1 MDFVHLHVHTE
12 YSLLDGACR
21 IPALVAR
28 AKALGQTALAITDHG
43 TMYGVIDFYK
53 ECQKQGVR
61 PILGCEVYVAARTL
75 QDKTHGPDS
84 EYHHLVLLCEN
95 ETGYQNLLKLVST
108 AWVDGFYIKPRVD
121 HRLLEQHHEGLIAL
135 SACLAGEIPHAI
147 ARSDYGRARDLVRWY
162 ADTFGMGNFYLELQD
177 HGLPEQREVNAA
189 LLRLSGET
197 GVPLVCTNDVHYIQ
211 QEDARMQRVLCCIQ
225 TATTLDE
232 PSPLNF
238 ETEEF
243 YLKSGEEM
251 AALFAACPEAVENT
265 ARIADRC
272 SVEIQFGQIKL
283 PAFDAPGGD
292 SDAYLERLCREGM
305 HRLYGE
311 TPAPEVVERLEYE
324 LSVIR
329 RMGYADYYLIVADYV
344 NYARTHDIPVGPGR
358 GSGAGSLCAYCMGI
372 TLIDP
377 LQYDLLFERFLNPER
392 VSMPDFDVD
401 FCTEKRQQVIDY
413 VIDKYGA
420 DRVAQIITFGTMAA
434 KAAVRDVARVM
445 GLPYAVG
452 DKVSKLIPH
461 ALNMTLERALNENE
475 KLRDLRDSDPQVK
488 ELIEMAQKVEGM
500 PRNASTHAAG
510 VVIAPRPVSEYVPLC
525 MNHDA
530 VATQYPMGNLEELG
544 VLKMDFLGLRNL
556 TVIADAQRMIRRS
569 DPAFSVADIPLDDP
583 RVYRMLS
590 AGQSDGVFQME
601 SGGLKRVLTQLRPT
615 RFEDIIAV
623 ISLYRPGPMDSIP
636 RYIDNSRHPD
646 RVKYAH
652 PLLEPILR
660 VTYGCIVYQEQVMQ
674 VLQALAGYSFGRA
687 DVVRRAMAKKKHDV
701 MEKERAIFIHGLTE
715 DGEVKVEGCV
725 RRGVPAATANAIFD
739 EMASFASYA
748 FNKSHAAAY
757 ALVAY
762 QTAYLKCLYPREYM
776 AALLTSVFGS
786 GKVVTYIR
794 ECERMGIPVL
804 PPSVNESGADF
815 MVVKDHIRFGLLA
828 VKNIGRAF
836 IDVLVKEREKNGP
849 YTGFYSFCKRL
860 SAHREFNRL
869 GLDSLIRCGALDGLG
884 LSRRQMLQ
892 MAPQV
897 MDQLD
902 NQSRYAMDGQVG
914 FFDAAEAAGD
924 TPITPPDVPELP
936 FAQLLQMEKEATGL
950 YLTGHPLTPYK
961 DHYKPLRA
969 HRLDRVLEAVEEGA
983 DTYRDG
989 TTLRVLCMVS
999 SLRNQTTKSGAKM
1012 AYVGLEDLYGA
1023 IELVAFPKLFAQY
1036 EELLQPGQVV
1046 LVTGRLDIQEEKE
1059 PKLLGERVEPVP
1071 EQAPPMPEKPAATQP
1086 PTPPATS
1093 AAPVAKKA
1101 SARAGLYLRLPTEA
1115 GAEQA
1120 RARLVLSTAP
1130 GDTPVYI
1137 RFADSGRM
1145 VRAPRD
1151 WWVTPHA
1158 DLLDALRVALGKEN
1172 VAIVE

>member
-1 MDFVHLHVHTE
+1 MDNFVHLHVHTE

-21 IPALVAR
+21 IPGLVAR
-28 AKALGQTALAITDHG
+28 AKELGQPALAITDHG
-43 TMYGVIDFYK
+43 AMYGVIDFYK
-53 ECQKQGVR
+53 ECKKQGIK
-61 PILGCEVYVAARTL
+61 PIIGCEVYVAARTMA
-75 QDKTHGPDS
+75 DKVYGPDS

-95 ETGYQNLLKLVST
+95 EVGYQNLLKLVST
-108 AWVDGFYIKPRVD
+108 AWTEGFYNKPRID
-121 HRLLEQHHEGLIAL
+121 HALLEKHHEGLIAL

-147 ARSDYGRARDLVRWY
+147 GRSDFTTARQLVQWY
-162 ADTFGMGNFYLELQD
+162 ANLFGPDHFYLELQD
-177 HGLPEQREVNAA
+177 HGMREQRDLN
-189 LLRLSGET
+189 
-197 GVPLVCTNDVHYIQ
+197 GVLTRMGREFGIPLVCTNDVHYIRK
-211 QEDARMQRVLCCIQ
+211 EDAEMQRVLCCIQ
-225 TATTLDE
+225 TATTLQQ

-243 YLKSGEEM
+243 YLKSAQEM
-251 AALFAACPEAVENT
+251 AGKFPQDAIENT
-265 ARIADRC
+265 VKIAQRC
-272 SVEIQFGQIKL
+272 QVEIEFGNIKL
-283 PAFDAPGGD
+283 PAFDSPGGD
-292 SDAYLERLCREGM
+292 SNAYLTQLCREGM
-305 HRLYGE
+305 HRLYGAN
-311 TPAPEVVERLEYE
+311 PDRAVIDRLEYE

-377 LQYDLLFERFLNPER
+377 LKYDLLFERFLNPER

-413 VIDKYGA
+413 VIGKYGA

-434 KAAVRDVARVM
+434 KAAVRDVARAM

-452 DKVSKLIPH
+452 DKVSKLIPPG
-461 ALNMTLERALNENE
+461 LNMTLERALQESG
-475 KLRDLRDSDPQVK
+475 KLRDLRDGDPQVA
-488 ELIEMAQKVEGM
+488 ELLEIAMKVEGT

-510 VVIAPRPVSEYVPLC
+510 VVIAPKPVSEYVPLC
-525 MNHDA
+525 MNHEA

-556 TVIADAQRMIRRS
+556 TVIADAEKMIQKHTPS
-569 DPAFSVADIPLDDP
+569 FAVADIPLDDK
-583 RVYRMLS
+583 RVYQMLS
-590 AGQSDGVFQME
+590 EGKSDGVFQME
-601 SGGLKRVLTQLRPT
+601 SGGLKRVLMQLRPT
-615 RFEDIIAV
+615 RFEDLIAV

-636 RYIDNSRHPD
+636 RYIDNSRHPE

-652 PLLEPILR
+652 PLLEPILK

-687 DVVRRAMAKKKHDV
+687 DLVRRAMAKKKHDV
-701 MEKERAIFIHGLTE
+701 MEKEREIFVNGLTE
-715 DGEVKVEGCV
+715 NGVVKVDGCV
-725 RRGVPAATANAIFD
+725 RRGVPAAVANKIFD

-776 AALLTSVFGS
+776 AALLTSVLGS

-804 PPSVNESGADF
+804 PPSVNESYADF
-815 MVVKDHIRFGLLA
+815 TVVGDHIRFGLLA
-828 VKNIGRAF
+828 VKNIGRGF
-836 IDVLVKEREKNGP
+836 VDVMVAEREKNGP
-849 YTGFYSFCKRL
+849 YTGYYRFCKRL

-884 LSRRQMLQ
+884 ANRLQ
-892 MAPQV
+892 MIRTSPII

-924 TPITPPDVPELP
+924 APITMPDVEELP
-936 FAQLLQMEKEATGL
+936 FATLLEMEKEATGL

-961 DHYKPLRA
+961 NHYKPLKCV
-969 HRLDRVLEAVEEGA
+969 RLDRVIAAVEEGA

-989 TTLRVLCMVS
+989 TTIRTLCMVGTA
-999 SLRNQTTKSGAKM
+999 RIQHTKTGAKM
-1012 AYVGLEDLYGA
+1012 AYVRVEDLFGD
-1023 IELVAFPKLFAQY
+1023 IEVVVFPKTLTQY
-1036 EELLQPGQVV
+1036 EELLQAGRAV
-1046 LVTGRLDIQEEKE
+1046 LMTGRLDVQDEKE
-1059 PKLLGERVEPVP
+1059 PKLICERVEFIPD
-1071 EQAPPMPEKPAATQP
+1071 T
-1086 PTPPATS
+1086 
-1093 AAPVAKKA
+1093 
-1101 SARAGLYLRLPTEA
+1101 LPTEPDKTAVNPRA
-1115 GAEQA
+1115 GVYLRMKNEECAELESA
-1120 RARLVLSTAP
+1120 YNAMKSSL
-1130 GDTPVYI
+1130 GNIPVYI
-1137 RFADSGRM
+1137 RFTDSGKL
-1145 VRAPRD
+1145 VKAPKE
-1151 WWVTPHA
+1151 WCVTPTQW
-1158 DLLDALRVALGKEN
+1158 LLQELKRVLGDEN
-1172 VAIVE
+1172 VAVVE

>member
-1 MDFVHLHVHTE
+1 MDAFVHLHVHTE

-21 IPALVAR
+21 IPALVSR
-28 AKALGQTALAITDHG
+28 AKELGQTALAITDHG
-43 TMYGVIDFYK
+43 SMYGVIDFYK
-53 ECQKQGVR
+53 ECKKQGVK
-61 PILGCEVYVAARTL
+61 PILGCEVYVAARTMV
-75 QDKTHGPDS
+75 DKVHGPDS

-95 ETGYQNLLKLVST
+95 EVGYQNLLKLVSA
-108 AWVDGFYIKPRVD
+108 AWTEGFYIKPRVD
-121 HRLLEQHHEGLIAL
+121 HALLEKHHEGLIAL

-147 ARSDYGRARDLVRWY
+147 AHTDFAAARRLVQWY
-162 ADTFGMGNFYLELQD
+162 AAVFGPDHFYLELQD
-177 HGLPEQREVNAA
+177 HGLKEQKELNGVLTRLGREF
-189 LLRLSGET
+189 
-197 GVPLVCTNDVHYIQ
+197 GVPLVCTNDVHYVR
-211 QEDARMQRVLCCIQ
+211 QEDAEMQRVLCCIQ
-225 TATTLDE
+225 TGTTLSD
-232 PSPLNF
+232 PNPLNF

-243 YLKSGEEM
+243 YLKSADEM
-251 AALFAACPEAVENT
+251 APLFPIDAMENT
-265 ARIADRC
+265 AKIAERC
-272 SVEIQFGQIKL
+272 QVEIEFGKIKL
-283 PAFDAPGGD
+283 PAFDSPGGD
-292 SDAYLERLCREGM
+292 SNAYLEQLCREGM
-305 HRLYGE
+305 RRLYGDN
-311 TPAPEVVERLEYE
+311 PAKEVVDRLEYE

-434 KAAVRDVARVM
+434 KAAVRDVARAM

-452 DKVSKLIPH
+452 DKVSKLIPPG
-461 ALNMTLERALNENE
+461 LNMTLERALNESS
-475 KLRDLRDSDPQVK
+475 KLRDLRDSDPQVAQ
-488 ELIEMAQKVEGM
+488 LLEMAMKVEGT

-510 VVIAPRPVSEYVPLC
+510 VVIAPKPVSEYVPLC
-525 MNHDA
+525 MNHEA
-530 VATQYPMGNLEELG
+530 VATQYPMNNLEELG

-556 TVIADAQRMIRRS
+556 TVIADAEKMIQKHT
-569 DPAFSVADIPLDDP
+569 PAFAVADIPLDDK
-583 RVYRMLS
+583 RVYQMLS
-590 AGQSDGVFQME
+590 EGKSDGVFQME
-601 SGGLKRVLTQLRPT
+601 SGGLKRVLMQLRPT
-615 RFEDIIAV
+615 RFEDLIAV

-636 RYIDNSRHPD
+636 RYIDNSRHPE

-652 PLLEPILR
+652 PLLEPILK

-687 DVVRRAMAKKKHDV
+687 DLVRRAMAKKKHDV
-701 MEKERAIFIHGLTE
+701 MEKERDIFVNGLVE
-715 DGEVKVEGCV
+715 EGVVKVDGCV
-725 RRGVPAATANAIFD
+725 RRGVSATVANKIFD
-739 EMASFASYA
+739 EMATFASYA

-762 QTAYLKCLYPREYM
+762 QTAYLKCLYPNAYM
-776 AALLTSVFGS
+776 AALLTSVLGS

-815 MVVKDHIRFGLLA
+815 EDKGDHIRFGLLA
-828 VKNIGRAF
+828 VKNIGRGF
-836 IDVLVKEREKNGP
+836 VDVLVAEREKNGP
-849 YTGFYSFCKRL
+849 YTGFYPFCKRL

-884 LSRRQMLQ
+884 LNRKQMLQ
-892 MAPQV
+892 MAPVV

-924 TPITPPDVPELP
+924 TPIPPPNVEEVPY
-936 FAQLLQMEKEATGL
+936 AQLLEMEREATGL

-961 DHYKPLRA
+961 DFYKPLKCV
-969 HRLDRVLEAVEEGA
+969 RLDRVLSAVEEGA

-989 TTLRVLCMVS
+989 TTIRTLCMVGAV
-999 SLRNQTTKSGAKM
+999 RVQPTKTGAKM
-1012 AYVGLEDLYGA
+1012 AYIRVEDLYGS
-1023 IELVAFPKLFAQY
+1023 IEAVVFPKTLTQY
-1036 EELLQPGQVV
+1036 EELLHTGRAV
-1046 LVTGRLDIQEEKE
+1046 LLTGRLDVQEEKE
-1059 PKLLGERVEPVP
+1059 PKLICERVEPIP
-1071 EQAPPMPEKPAATQP
+1071 D
-1086 PTPPATS
+1086 TPPAMPQ
-1093 AAPVAKKA
+1093 AAPAA
-1101 SARAGLYLRLPTEA
+1101 EPTRSSRAGVYLRLPCNNNMYCESA
-1115 GAEQA
+1115 YN
-1120 RARLVLSTAP
+1120 VLISSP

-1137 RFADSGRM
+1137 RFADTNKL
-1145 VRAPRD
+1145 VKAPKE
-1151 WWVTPHA
+1151 WCVTPTQW
-1158 DLLDALRVALGKEN
+1158 LLQELKRVLGEEN
-1172 VAIVE
+1172 VAVVE

>member
-1 MDFVHLHVHTE
+1 VSDFVHLHVHTE

-28 AKALGQTALAITDHG
+28 AKELGQTALAITDHG
-43 TMYGVIDFYK
+43 AMYGVIDFYK
-53 ECQKQGVR
+53 ECKKQGIR
-61 PILGCEVYVAARTL
+61 PILGCEVYVAARGLT
-75 QDKTHGPDS
+75 DKVHGPDS

-95 ETGYQNLLKLVST
+95 EVGYQNLLKLIST

-121 HRLLEQHHEGLIAL
+121 HKLLEQHHEGLIAL

-147 ARSDYGRARDLVRWY
+147 ARSDFAAARRLVQWY
-162 ADTFGMGNFYLELQD
+162 AATFGPDHFYLELQD
-177 HGLPEQREVNAA
+177 HGLAEQKELNGVLTRMAREMN
-189 LLRLSGET
+189 L
-197 GVPLVCTNDVHYIQ
+197 PLVCTNDVHYIQ
-211 QEDARMQRVLCCIQ
+211 KEDAKMQQVLTCIQ
-225 TATTLDE
+225 TATTLDQ

-243 YLKSGEEM
+243 YLKSGDEM
-251 AALFAACPEAVENT
+251 APLFPADAVENT
-265 ARIADRC
+265 TRIAARC
-272 SVEIQFGQIKL
+272 NVELAFGQIKL
-283 PAFDAPGGD
+283 PAFDSPGGD

-305 HRLYGE
+305 HRLYGDNPDKV
-311 TPAPEVVERLEYE
+311 TTDRLEYE

-377 LQYDLLFERFLNPER
+377 LKYDLLFERFLNPER

-413 VIDKYGA
+413 VISKYGA

-452 DKVSKLIPH
+452 DKVSKLIPF
-461 ALNMTLERALNENE
+461 AINMTLERALNESE
-475 KLRDLRDSDPQVK
+475 KLRELRDSDPQVK

-510 VVIAPRPVSEYVPLC
+510 VVIAPRPVCEYVPLC

-530 VATQYPMGNLEELG
+530 VATQYPMHNLEELG

-556 TVIADAQRMIRRS
+556 TVIADAEKMIQKHRPDFR
-569 DPAFSVADIPLDDP
+569 VADIPLDDK
-583 RVYRMLS
+583 RVYQMLS

-601 SGGLKRVLTQLRPT
+601 SGGLKRVLMQLRPT
-615 RFEDIIAV
+615 RFEDLIAV

-636 RYIDNSRHPD
+636 RYIANSRKPGQ
-646 RVKYAH
+646 VKYAH

-674 VLQALAGYSFGRA
+674 ILQALAGYSFGRA

-701 MEKERAIFIHGLTE
+701 MERERDIFVNGLVE
-715 DGEVKVEGCV
+715 DGATVVDGCV
-725 RRGVPAATANAIFD
+725 RRGVPAATANRIFD

-762 QTAYLKCLYPREYM
+762 QTAYLKCLYPNEYM

-815 MVVKDHIRFGLLA
+815 MVVDNHIRFGLLA
-828 VKNIGRAF
+828 VKNIGHGF
-836 IDVLVKEREKNGP
+836 IDVMVAEREKNGP
-849 YTGFYSFCKRL
+849 YTGFYGFCKRL

-884 LSRRQMLQ
+884 LNRRQMIQ
-892 MAPQV
+892 MAPLV

-902 NQSRYAMDGQVG
+902 NQSRYAMDGQMG

-924 TPITPPDVPELP
+924 IPITPPDVPELP

-969 HRLDRVLEAVEEGA
+969 ARIDRILEAAEEGS
-983 DTYRDG
+983 DRYRDG
-989 TTLRVLCMVS
+989 STVRVLCMVG
-999 SLRNQTTKSGAKM
+999 SLRVQNTKSGAKM
-1012 AYVGLEDLYGA
+1012 AYAQVEDLYGA
-1023 IELVAFPKLFAQY
+1023 METVVFPKTLSQY
-1036 EELLQPGQVV
+1036 EELLQPGRVA
-1046 LVTGRLDIQEEKE
+1046 LITGRLDIQEEKD
-1059 PKLLGERVEPVP
+1059 PKLLCERVEAVP
-1071 EQAPPMPEKPAATQP
+1071 EQAPPMPQEEQSSKAA
-1086 PTPPATS
+1086 S
-1093 AAPVAKKA
+1093 SV
-1101 SARAGLYLRLPTEA
+1101 RAGLYLRLKCQ
-1115 GAEQA
+1115 GCAEFESA
-1120 RARLVLSTAP
+1120 YNAVKSSP
-1130 GDTPVYI
+1130 GNTPVYI
-1137 RFADSGRM
+1137 RFTDSGRM
-1145 VRAPRD
+1145 VKAPKE
-1151 WWVTPHA
+1151 WNVTPTA
-1158 DLLDALRVALGKEN
+1158 PLLQELRRVLGEEN
-1172 VAIVE
+1172 VAVME

>member
-1 MDFVHLHVHTE
+1 MDNFVHLHVHTE

-21 IPALVAR
+21 IPQLVAR
-28 AKALGQTALAITDHG
+28 AKELGQTALAVTDHG

-53 ECQKQGVR
+53 ECKKQGIR
-61 PILGCEVYVAARTL
+61 PILGCEVYVAARQLT
-75 QDKTHGPDS
+75 DKVHGPDS

-95 ETGYQNLLKLVST
+95 EVGYQNLLKLVST

-121 HRLLEQHHEGLIAL
+121 HNLLEQHHEGLIAL

-147 ARSDYGRARDLVRWY
+147 ARSDFAAARQLVQWY
-162 ADTFGMGNFYLELQD
+162 ATTFGEGHFYLELQD
-177 HGLPEQREVNAA
+177 HGIPEQKEVNAA
-189 LLRLSGET
+189 LVRLARET
-197 GVPLVCTNDVHYIQ
+197 GLPLVATNDVHYIAK
-211 QEDARMQRVLCCIQ
+211 EDAKMQQVLTCIQ
-225 TATTLDE
+225 TATTLDD

-243 YLKSGEEM
+243 YLKSGDEM
-251 AALFAACPEAVENT
+251 AALFPQLPEAVENT
-265 ARIADRC
+265 RRIADQC
-272 SVEIQFGQIKL
+272 DVTLTFGEIKL
-283 PAFDAPGGD
+283 PAFDSPGGD
-292 SDAYLERLCREGM
+292 SDAYLEILCRQGM
-305 HRLYGE
+305 HRLYGDNPDK
-311 TPAPEVVERLEYE
+311 TVTDRLEYE

-377 LQYDLLFERFLNPER
+377 LKYDLLFERFLNPER

-434 KAAVRDVARVM
+434 KAAVRDVARAM

-452 DKVSKLIPH
+452 DKVSKLIPQ
-461 ALNMTLERALNENE
+461 ALNMTLDRALEENE

-488 ELIEMAQKVEGM
+488 ELIEMARKVEGM

-510 VVIAPRPVSEYVPLC
+510 VVIAPKPVSEYVPLC
-525 MNHDA
+525 MNHEA
-530 VATQYPMGNLEELG
+530 VATQYAMHNLEELG

-556 TVIADAQRMIRRS
+556 TVIADAEKMIQNSHPEFR
-569 DPAFSVADIPLDDP
+569 VADIPLDDR
-583 RVYRMLS
+583 RVYEMLS

-601 SGGLKRVLTQLRPT
+601 SGGLKRVLMQLRPT
-615 RFEDIIAV
+615 RFEDLIAV

-636 RYIDNSRHPD
+636 RYIANSRKPSG
-646 RVKYAH
+646 VKYAH
-652 PLLEPILR
+652 PLLEPILS

-687 DVVRRAMAKKKHDV
+687 DLVRRAMAKKKHDV
-701 MEKERAIFIHGLTE
+701 MEQERDIFVNGLVE
-715 DGEVKVEGCV
+715 DGHVKVDGCV
-725 RRGVPAATANAIFD
+725 RRGVPAATANKIFD
-739 EMASFASYA
+739 EMATFASYA

-757 ALVAY
+757 ALVSY

-776 AALLTSVFGS
+776 AALLTSVLGS

-804 PPSVNESGADF
+804 PPTVNESHADF
-815 MVVKDHIRFGLLA
+815 MVAGDHIRFGLLA
-828 VKNIGRAF
+828 VKNIGRGF
-836 IDVLVKEREKNGP
+836 VDVLVAEREKNGP

-884 LSRRQMLQ
+884 LNRRQMLQ

-902 NQSRYAMDGQVG
+902 NQSRYAMDGQMG
-914 FFDAAEAAGD
+914 FFDAAEAAGE

-936 FAQLLQMEKEATGL
+936 YAQLLQMEKEATGL
-950 YLTGHPLTPYK
+950 YMTGHPLTPYK
-961 DHYKPLRA
+961 DHYRPLGA
-969 HRLDRVLEAVEEGA
+969 HRLDRILAAAEEGG
-983 DTYRDG
+983 DRYRDG
-989 TTLRVLCMVS
+989 STVKLLCMVGA
-999 SLRNQTTKSGAKM
+999 LRTQTTKSGARM
-1012 AYVGLEDLYGA
+1012 AYAQLEDLYGS
-1023 IELVAFPKLFAQY
+1023 IEAVIFPKTLAQY
-1036 EELLQPGQVV
+1036 EELLQAGAA
-1046 LVTGRLDIQEEKE
+1046 LLITGRLDITEDKD
-1059 PKLLGERVEPVP
+1059 PKLLCERMEPVP
-1071 EQAPPMPEKPAATQP
+1071 AEVPQ
-1086 PTPPATS
+1086 TPKTS
-1093 AAPVAKKA
+1093 AASPNP
-1101 SARAGLYLRLPTEA
+1101 RAGVYLRLP
-1115 GAEQA
+1115 
-1120 RARLVLSTAP
+1120 STDCQEYETAYNALKSSH
-1130 GDTPVYI
+1130 GTTPVYI
-1137 RFADSGRM
+1137 RFVDTGKM
-1145 VRAPRD
+1145 VKTPKE
-1151 WWVTPHA
+1151 WCVTPNA
-1158 DLLDALRVALGKEN
+1158 ALIAHLKQVLGDSN
-1172 VAIVE
+1172 VAVVE

>member
-1 MDFVHLHVHTE
+1 MDNFVHLHVHTE

-28 AKALGQTALAITDHG
+28 AKALGQPALAITDHG
-43 TMYGVIDFYK
+43 AMYGVIDFYK

-61 PILGCEVYVAARTL
+61 PILGCEVYVAARSLT
-75 QDKTHGPDS
+75 DKVHGPDS

-95 ETGYQNLLKLVST
+95 QVGYQNLLKLVST

-121 HRLLEQHHEGLIAL
+121 HKLLEQHHEGLIAL

-147 ARSDYGRARDLVRWY
+147 ARSDFGAARRLVQWY
-162 ADTFGMGNFYLELQD
+162 AATFGQGNFYLELQD
-177 HGLPEQREVNAA
+177 HGMPEQKEINGALIRLAREFNI
-189 LLRLSGET
+189 
-197 GVPLVCTNDVHYIQ
+197 PLVCTNDVHYIRK
-211 QEDARMQRVLCCIQ
+211 EDALMQRVLTCIQ
-225 TATTLDE
+225 TATTLDD
-232 PSPLNF
+232 PSPLTF

-243 YLKSGEEM
+243 YLKSAAEM
-251 AALFAACPEAVENT
+251 ADLFPHHPDAVENT
-265 ARIADRC
+265 VKIAERC
-272 SVEIQFGQIKL
+272 SVEIEFGQIKL
-283 PAFDAPGGD
+283 PAFDSPGGD
-292 SDAYLERLCREGM
+292 SNAYLEKLCREGM
-305 HRLYGE
+305 RRLYGDDPGDE
-311 TPAPEVVERLEYE
+311 AVSRLEYE

-377 LQYDLLFERFLNPER
+377 LKYGLLFERFLNPER

-413 VIDKYGA
+413 VIGKYGA

-434 KAAVRDVARVM
+434 KAAVRDVARAM

-452 DKVSKLIPH
+452 DKVSKLIPF
-461 ALNMTLERALNENE
+461 ALNMTLERALKESD
-475 KLRDLRDSDPQVK
+475 KLRELRDSDPQIK

-500 PRNASTHAAG
+500 PRNTSTHAAG

-525 MNHDA
+525 MNHEA
-530 VATQYPMGNLEELG
+530 VATQYPMHNLEELG

-556 TVIADAQRMIRRS
+556 TVIADAEKMIQKQHPDFR
-569 DPAFSVADIPLDDP
+569 VAAIPLDDR
-583 RVYRMLS
+583 RVYAMLS

-601 SGGLKRVLTQLRPT
+601 SGGLKRVLMQLRPT
-615 RFEDIIAV
+615 RFEDLIAV

-636 RYIDNSRHPD
+636 RYIACSRNP
-646 RVKYAH
+646 RQITYAH
-652 PLLEPILR
+652 PLLKPILE

-687 DVVRRAMAKKKHDV
+687 DLVRRAMAKKKHDV
-701 MEKERAIFIHGLTE
+701 MEQERDIFVNGLTE
-715 DGEVKVEGCV
+715 NGEVKVDGCV
-725 RRGVPAATANAIFD
+725 RRGVPAATANKIFD
-739 EMASFASYA
+739 EMATFASYA

-776 AALLTSVFGS
+776 AALLTSVLGS

-815 MVVKDHIRFGLLA
+815 MVVGDHIRFGLLA
-828 VKNIGRAF
+828 VKNIGRGF
-836 IDVLVKEREKNGP
+836 VDVLVAEREKNGP
-849 YTGFYSFCKRL
+849 YTGFYRFCKRL

-884 LSRRQMLQ
+884 LNRKQMIL
-892 MAPQV
+892 MSPIV

-924 TPITPPDVPELP
+924 TPVIPPDVEEVPY
-936 FAQLLQMEKEATGL
+936 AQLLEMEKEATGL

-961 DHYKPLRA
+961 DHYKPLRCV
-969 HRLDRVLEAVEEGA
+969 RLDRVLAAIEEGA

-989 TTLRVLCMVS
+989 TTVRLLCMVGAV
-999 SLRNQTTKSGAKM
+999 RVQPTKSGAKM
-1012 AYVGLEDLYGA
+1012 AYVRAEDLYGS
-1023 IELVAFPKLFAQY
+1023 IEAVVFPKTWVQY
-1036 EELLQPGQVV
+1036 EELLQGGQAV
-1046 LVTGRLDIQEEKE
+1046 LMIGRLDVQEEKE
-1059 PKLLGERVEPVP
+1059 PKLLCERVETVP
-1071 EQAPPMPEKPAATQP
+1071 ETAPTMPQAEKSVNP
-1086 PTPPATS
+1086 
-1093 AAPVAKKA
+1093 
-1101 SARAGLYLRLPTEA
+1101 RAGVYLRLPSEGGKEFVSA
-1115 GAEQA
+1115 YNAVKSSQ
-1120 RARLVLSTAP
+1120 
-1130 GDTPVYI
+1130 GDMPVYI
-1137 RFADSGRM
+1137 RFTDSGKM
-1145 VRAPRD
+1145 VKAPKK
-1151 WWVTPHA
+1151 WSVTLNEG
-1158 DLLDALRVALGKEN
+1158 LLQELKRLLGEEN
-1172 VAIVE
+1172 VAVVE

>member
-21 IPALVAR
+21 IPALVSR
-28 AKALGQTALAITDHG
+28 AKELGQTALAITDHG
-43 TMYGVIDFYK
+43 AMYGCIDFYK
-53 ECQKQGVR
+53 DCKKQGIR
-61 PILGCEVYVAARTL
+61 PILGCEVYVAARSLT
-75 QDKTHGPDS
+75 DKVHGPDS

-95 ETGYQNLLKLVST
+95 EVGYQNLLKLVST

-121 HRLLEQHHEGLIAL
+121 HQLLARHSEGLIAL
-135 SACLAGEIPHAI
+135 SACLAGEIPHAL
-147 ARSDYGRARDLVRWY
+147 ARSDYGQARELVRWY
-162 ADTFGMGNFYLELQD
+162 ADTFGVGHFYLELQD
-177 HGLPEQREVNAA
+177 HGLPEQRELNAA
-189 LLRLSGET
+189 LVRLSREV
-197 GVPLVCTNDVHYIQ
+197 GVPLVCTNDVHYIRK
-211 QEDARMQRVLCCIQ
+211 EDARMQQVLTCIQ
-225 TATTLDE
+225 TATTLDD
-232 PSPLNF
+232 PSPLSF

-243 YLKSGEEM
+243 YLKSAEEM
-251 AALFAACPEAVENT
+251 AARFAAYPEALENT
-265 ARIADRC
+265 TAIAERC
-272 SVEIQFGQIKL
+272 RVELTFGEIKL
-283 PAFDAPGGD
+283 PAFDAPNGD
-292 SDAYLERLCREGM
+292 SDAYLETLCRQGM
-305 HRLYGE
+305 HRLYGDN
-311 TPAPEVVERLEYE
+311 PAPEVLERLSYE

-413 VIDKYGA
+413 VIGKYGA

-434 KAAVRDVARVM
+434 KAAVRDVARAM

-452 DKVSKLIPH
+452 DKVSKLIPS
-461 ALNMTLERALNENE
+461 ALNMTLERALNESE

-488 ELIEMAQKVEGM
+488 ELIDMAQKVEGM

-510 VVIAPRPVSEYVPLC
+510 VVIAPKPVSEYVPLC
-525 MNHDA
+525 MNHEA
-530 VATQYPMGNLEELG
+530 VATQYPMHNLEELG

-556 TVIADAQRMIRRS
+556 TVIADAEKMIRKS
-569 DPAFSVADIPLDDP
+569 LPDFCLADIPLDDP
-583 RVYRMLS
+583 RVYQMLS

-601 SGGLKRVLTQLRPT
+601 SGGLKRVLMQLRPT

-636 RYIDNSRHPD
+636 RYIENSRHPQ
-646 RVKYAH
+646 RVAYAH

-701 MEKERAIFIHGLTE
+701 MEKERAIFINGLTE
-715 DGEVKVEGCV
+715 NGEVKVEGCV
-725 RRGVPAATANAIFD
+725 RRGVPAATANRIFD

-776 AALLTSVFGS
+776 AALLTSVLGS
-786 GKVVTYIR
+786 GKVVGYIR

-815 MVVKDHIRFGLLA
+815 MVATDHIRFGLLA
-828 VKNIGRAF
+828 VKNIGRGF
-836 IDVLVKEREKNGP
+836 VDVLVREREKNGP

-884 LSRRQMLQ
+884 LNRRQMIQ

-969 HRLDRVLEAVEEGA
+969 QRLDRVLEAVEEGS

-989 TTLRVLCMVS
+989 TTLRVLCMVT
-999 SLRNQTTKSGAKM
+999 SLRVQTTKSGAKM

-1023 IELVAFPKLFAQY
+1023 IEMVAFPKLYAQQ
-1036 EELLQPGQVV
+1036 EELLQAGQVV

-1059 PKLLGERVEPVP
+1059 PKLLGERVELVP
-1071 EQAPPMPEKPAATQP
+1071 EQVTAPIEKPAPP
-1086 PTPPATS
+1086 PT
-1093 AAPVAKKA
+1093 VAK
-1101 SARAGLYLRLPTEA
+1101 STPRAGVYLRLPTER
-1115 GAEQA
+1115 GPEQD
-1120 RARLVLSTAP
+1120 RARLVLSTSP

-1145 VRAPRD
+1145 VRTPSD

>member
-1 MDFVHLHVHTE
+1 MTNFTHLHVHTE

-43 TMYGVIDFYK
+43 SMYGVIDFYK
-53 ECQKQGVR
+53 ECKKQGVR
-61 PILGCEVYVAARTL
+61 PILGCEVYVAARGLT
-75 QDKTHGPDS
+75 DKVHGPDS

-95 ETGYQNLLKLVST
+95 EVGYQNLLKLVST

-121 HRLLEQHHEGLIAL
+121 HALLKQHHEGLIAL

-147 ARSDYGRARDLVRWY
+147 ARSDFGAARRLVQWY
-162 ADTFGMGNFYLELQD
+162 AATFGPDHFYLELQD
-177 HGLPEQREVNAA
+177 HGLAEQKEHNGVLTRMAREMD
-189 LLRLSGET
+189 L
-197 GVPLVCTNDVHYIQ
+197 PLVCTNDVHYIEK
-211 QEDARMQRVLCCIQ
+211 EDAQMQRVLTGIQ
-225 TATTLDE
+225 TATTLDQ

-243 YLKSGEEM
+243 YLKSADEM
-251 AALFAACPEAVENT
+251 AALFPDEAVENT
-265 ARIADRC
+265 ARIAARC
-272 SVEIQFGQIKL
+272 NVELEFGQIKL
-283 PAFDAPGGD
+283 PAFDSPNGD
-292 SDAYLERLCREGM
+292 SNAYMEQLCRQGM
-305 HRLYGE
+305 HRLYGDHPDK
-311 TPAPEVVERLEYE
+311 TVTDRLEYE
-324 LSVIR
+324 LAVIR

-344 NYARTHDIPVGPGR
+344 NFARTHDIPVGPGR

-377 LQYDLLFERFLNPER
+377 LKYDLLFERFLNPER

-401 FCTEKRQQVIDY
+401 FCTEKRQLVIDY
-413 VIDKYGA
+413 VIRKYGA

-452 DKVSKLIPH
+452 DKVSKLIPT
-461 ALNMTLERALNENE
+461 ALNMTLERALKESD

-488 ELIEMAQKVEGM
+488 ELIDMAMKVEGM

-510 VVIAPRPVSEYVPLC
+510 VVIAPRPVCEYVPLC
-525 MNHDA
+525 MNHEA
-530 VATQYPMGNLEELG
+530 VATQYPMHNLEELG

-556 TVIADAQRMIRRS
+556 TVIADAEKMIKRTHPDFR
-569 DPAFSVADIPLDDP
+569 VADIPLDDP
-583 RVYRMLS
+583 RVYKMLA

-601 SGGLKRVLTQLRPT
+601 SGGLKRVLMQLRPT
-615 RFEDIIAV
+615 RFEDLIAV

-636 RYIDNSRHPD
+636 RYIDNSRHPQK
-646 RVKYAH
+646 VKYAH

-687 DVVRRAMAKKKHDV
+687 DLVRRAMAKKKHDV
-701 MEKERAIFIHGLTE
+701 MEQERAIFIHGLTE
-715 DGEVKVEGCV
+715 DGKTVVDGCV
-725 RRGVPAATANAIFD
+725 RRGVDANTANKIFD

-804 PPSVNESGADF
+804 PPSVNESHADF
-815 MVVKDHIRFGLLA
+815 VVSGDHIRFGLMA

-836 IDVLVKEREKNGP
+836 IDVMVQEREKNGP
-849 YTGFYSFCKRL
+849 YTGFYPFCKRL

-869 GLDSLIRCGALDGLG
+869 GLDSLIRCGALDGMG
-884 LSRRQMLQ
+884 LNRRQMLQ
-892 MAPQV
+892 MAPLV

-924 TPITPPDVPELP
+924 VPITPPDVPEVP
-936 FAQLLQMEKEATGL
+936 YAQLLQMEKEATGL

-961 DHYKPLRA
+961 EHYKPLRCA
-969 HRLDRVLEAVEEGA
+969 RIDRIVESAEEGN
-983 DTYRDG
+983 DRYPDG
-989 TTLRVLCMVS
+989 ATVRVLCMVGA
-999 SLRNQTTKSGAKM
+999 LRVQNTKSGAKM
-1012 AYVGLEDLYGA
+1012 AYAQLEDLYGGMEA
-1023 IELVAFPKLFAQY
+1023 VVFPKTLSQY
-1036 EELLQPGQVV
+1036 EELLQPGKVA
-1046 LVTGRLDIQEEKE
+1046 LVTGRLDIQEEKD
-1059 PKLLGERVEPVP
+1059 PKLLVERVEPVP
-1071 EQAPPMPEKPAATQP
+1071 EQAPAMPQAEPSRPAAANP
-1086 PTPPATS
+1086 
-1093 AAPVAKKA
+1093 
-1101 SARAGLYLRLPTEA
+1101 RAGLYLRVKNDACTEFESA
-1115 GAEQA
+1115 YNAVKSSKGN
-1120 RARLVLSTAP
+1120 
-1130 GDTPVYI
+1130 TPVYI
-1137 RFADSGRM
+1137 RFTDSGRL
-1145 VRAPRD
+1145 VKAPAE
-1151 WWVTPHA
+1151 WNVTPTA
-1158 DLLDALRVALGKEN
+1158 ALIATLKQALGKDN
-1172 VAIVE
+1172 VAVVK